1 MPRQKDQSALPFGLP
16 TDFLPRYWRQQ
27 PLYLPGGAAAFLP
40 LSPTR
45 AQITAMLSDGVAHQT
60 DGATVWFMEG
70 LTSGLPGIEDL
81 VTAARRW
88 LEWHDVWCDVFTT
101 SGPSSI
107 GSHYD
112 GSDNFTIQLSGN
124 KTWFLSDPTGIHPDD
139 LRRRVLCEP
148 GLGSAQMPAMPMSFE
163 VGAGDA
169 LYIPSTWI
177 HWGLSDGDSTSVSLV
192 VNVATP
198 VHALQEQILEAL
210 RRDPA
215 WSRLLAVG
223 PGSAVERRRTLRHLI
238 TRDVPEKLR
247 PEVLARVGD
256 REGSG
261 CYLKGQFVS
270 CPEIPTDRSWAAE
283 YVGEVD
289 PRPED
294 VRLDADR
301 LEELL
306 RIRARRNLDR
316 LLTECAQRF
325 SRTSSDD
332 ARRIYLTITT
342 ELRSLTF
349 QTLDSMLTDPDV
361 CSWLAVAE
369 RDSTLGNARNRTED
383 PLAHALGLAL
393 LSELA
398 PHLSSCRPVT
408 LNVQTDEDGSLALRR
423 AGVRLVLPD
432 RPERATLGVS
442 AGKLYRL
449 GPGVRSALISLEQPD
464 ADSDGPGVVTLPRSA
479 GVVALPRS
487 AGGVAITRARSD
499 WLARVAPGR
508 SIGAAVSS
516 TASWRQRVDV
526 ARAVLAGDPD
536 ATIAPH
542 PFVSWLLVRDQV
554 TGNAYAD
561 PVPELPGLVLADAR
575 EPSHLAVALASARA
589 RAEFDLVAEIFPLID
604 VRGGSAT
611 ERRSW
616 TARLRHRYVQIRA
629 GQLIPDGLR
638 PHLED
643 LRVNQPI
650 DDLSG
655 VPLTAWGHA
664 AWAPS
669 YPVAPVLAH

>member
-1 MPRQKDQSALPFGLP
+1 MPRQKDQSVLPFGLP
-16 TDFLPRYWRQQ
+16 TDFMLRHWRRQ

-40 LSPTR
+40 LRPTR
-45 AQITAMLSDGVAHQT
+45 AQITAMLSDGAAHQT

-70 LTSGLPGIEDL
+70 LTSGLPGIADL
-81 VTAARRW
+81 VTTARRW

-101 SGPSSI
+101 TGPSSI

-112 GSDNFTIQLSGN
+112 GSDNFTIQLAGN

-139 LRRRVLCEP
+139 RRRRVLCEP
-148 GLGSAQMPAMPMSFE
+148 GLGAAQMPAAPMSFE
-163 VGAGDA
+163 VRAGDA

-198 VHALQEQILEAL
+198 VHALQEQILAAL

-223 PGSAVERRRTLRHLI
+223 PGSVVERRRTLRRLI
-238 TRDVPEKLR
+238 TQDVPEKLR

-256 REGSG
+256 RDGSG
-261 CYLKGQFVS
+261 CDLKGQFVS
-270 CPEIPTDRSWAAE
+270 GPEPPTDRSWAAD
-283 YVGEVD
+283 YVRDVD

-294 VRLDADR
+294 VRLDPGR
-301 LEELL
+301 LQELL

-316 LLTECAQRF
+316 LLTQCAQRF

-332 ARRIYLTITT
+332 ARRIYLAVTT
-342 ELRSLTF
+342 GLRSLTF

-361 CSWLAVAE
+361 CSWLTVAE
-369 RDSTLGNARNRTED
+369 RDSTLGTARNRTED

-393 LSELA
+393 LPELA
-398 PHLSSCRPVT
+398 PHPSDRGPVT
-408 LNVQTDEDGSLALRR
+408 LIVPTDEDGSLALRR

-432 RPERATLGVS
+432 RPERVTLGVS
-442 AGKLYRL
+442 AGEVYRL
-449 GPGVRSALISLEQPD
+449 GPGLRSEPVSLERPD
-464 ADSDGPGVVTLPRSA
+464 TDPDGP

-499 WLARVAPGR
+499 WMARAAPGR
-508 SIGAAVSS
+508 PIGAAVGS

-526 ARAVLAGDPD
+526 ARAVLAGDPE
-536 ATIAPH
+536 ATIARQ
-542 PFVSWLLVRDQV
+542 PFVTWLLVRDQV
-554 TGNAYAD
+554 IGNADAD

-575 EPSHLAVALASARA
+575 EPGHLAAALAAEQA
-589 RAEFDLVAEIFPLID
+589 RAEFDLVAETFPLVD
-604 VRGGSAT
+604 ARGRSAA

-616 TARLRHRYVQIRA
+616 TARLRRRYIQVRA
-629 GQLIPDGLR
+629 DQLIPLGGPR
-638 PHLED
+638 PQLED
-643 LRVNQPI
+643 LRVDQPI
-650 DDLSG
+650 DDLAG
-655 VPLTAWGHA
+655 APLTAWGHA
-664 AWAPS
+664 ASALP
-669 YPVAPVLAH
+669 YPVAPVPAHQP